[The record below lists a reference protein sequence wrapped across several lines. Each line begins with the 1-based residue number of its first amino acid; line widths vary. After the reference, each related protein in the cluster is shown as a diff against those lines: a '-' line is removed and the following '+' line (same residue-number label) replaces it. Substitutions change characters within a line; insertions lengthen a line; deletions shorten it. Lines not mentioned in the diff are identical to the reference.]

1 MTKTIQLHTKPIAND
16 TNHKVTKGD
25 VMEAIEYFHTQGFI
39 EDMLSD
45 QKYYVEILLRK
56 VANVYN
62 IRLEDENGQLI

>member
-25 VMEAIEYFHTQGFI
+25 VMEAIEYFHAEGFI
-39 EDMLSD
+39 DQLSYD
-45 QKYYVEILLRK
+45 EKYYVEILLKK